1 MKHFFKS
8 ILHFFK
14 SLYLHQRFFYVLFG
28 LAALFL
34 FSFWIPVIYAYV
46 WLAVLAFGLVVF
58 SEIVAIYNSNGFSGQ
73 RSLPEKFSN
82 SDENPVR
89 LYFEN
94 KYAFKIHLEV
104 IDELPVQFQK
114 RDFLHRQQISAKQTS
129 FFEYSLRPVERGEYF
144 FGALNCY
151 VSTKLKLI
159 KRRYRFETTEKKQMV
174 KVYPSFIQMRK
185 YDFLAIDNRVSP
197 PGLKKIR
204 RIGHTMEFEQIKDYV
219 IGDDVRTLNWK
230 ATAKHGNL
238 MVNQFQDEKSQS
250 IYSVIDT
257 GRVMKMPFEGLK
269 LLDYAINSSLA
280 FSNVA
285 LRKNDKTGLMCFSNT
300 VTDFLPAKNRKTH
313 LNLIMETLYNVDTRF
328 LDSDFGLLYANIK
341 RRIPQRALLLLY
353 TNFEHIS
360 ALQRQL
366 PYLKAIA
373 GKHQL
378 VVIFFE
384 NNELKS
390 LAESSAEN
398 ISEIYRQTI
407 ARQFGYDKKMMV
419 RELQKHGIQSI
430 LTEPKDLTINTINK
444 YLEIKK
450 RGMI

>member
-1 MKHFFKS
+1 
-8 ILHFFK
+8 
-14 SLYLHQRFFYVLFG
+14 VL
-28 LAALFL
+28 
-34 FSFWIPVIYAYV
+34 
-46 WLAVLAFGLVVF
+46 
-58 SEIVAIYNSNGFSGQ
+58 
-73 RSLPEKFSN
+73 
-82 SDENPVR
+82 
-89 LYFEN
+89 
-94 KYAFKIHLEV
+94 
-104 IDELPVQFQK
+104 
-114 RDFLHRQQISAKQTS
+114 
-129 FFEYSLRPVERGEYF
+129 
-144 FGALNCY
+144 
-151 VSTKLKLI
+151 
-159 KRRYRFETTEKKQMV
+159 
-174 KVYPSFIQMRK
+174 
-185 YDFLAIDNRVSP
+185 
-197 PGLKKIR
+197 
-204 RIGHTMEFEQIKDYV
+204 
-219 IGDDVRTLNWK
+219 
-230 ATAKHGNL
+230 
-238 MVNQFQDEKSQS
+238 
-250 IYSVIDT
+250 
-257 GRVMKMPFEGLK
+257 VMKMLFEGLK

-366 PYLKAIA
+366 PYLKTIA

-384 NNELKS
+384 NIELKS